1 MSTRSPFTK
10 NIPSLNEW
18 LGDGSRGEG
27 FEQWVSLVLSKEH
40 RNEDEAAALRIM
52 QTLCV
57 AAVESGNAEFRRGRP
72 FDETA
77 RYMARGMGVVCFSA
91 VASCLRE
98 GTDWRDIAVML
109 TEEFRH
115 GAKVMAE
122 TMNEASER
130 ADDSCSA

>member
-1 MSTRSPFTK
+1 MSASFTK

-18 LGDGSRGEG
+18 LGDGPRGEG

-52 QTLCV
+52 QTFCV
-57 AAVESGNAEFRRGRP
+57 AAVESGNSEYRRGRP

-77 RYMARGMGVVCFSA
+77 RYMARGMGVVCFTA
-91 VASCLRE
+91 VASCLRD

-115 GAKVMAE
+115 GAKVMAD
-122 TMNEASER
+122 TMNEAEESAEG
-130 ADDSCSA
+130 SCSA

>member
-1 MSTRSPFTK
+1 MTTFTK
-10 NIPSLNEW
+10 NIPSLGDW
-18 LGDGSRGEG
+18 LGDGPRGEG

-40 RNEDEAAALRIM
+40 HNEDEAAALRIM

-57 AAVESGNAEFRRGRP
+57 AAVESGNAEARRGRP

-77 RYMARGMGVVCFSA
+77 RYMARGMGAVCFAA

-109 TEEFRH
+109 TEEFRV
-115 GAKVMAE
+115 GAEAMAE
-122 TMNEASER
+122 AMNDAEKCAE
-130 ADDSCSA
+130 DGCSA